1 LQTGTG
7 SKTTRGK
14 KKDPYKQVSY
24 GLGFQT
30 HQDFVEC
37 MNLCF
42 HLESVVVKIHE
53 EVLEDWF
60 TKNKETIGMDISIFL
75 REEGRCKVLERG
87 QERHAASNI
96 RAWHERL
103 E

>member
-14 KKDPYKQVSY
+14 KMTHTNKSVIV
-24 GLGFQT
+24 LGFQT

-37 MNLCF
+37 MNPCF
-42 HLESVVVKIHE
+42 HLDSLVVKIHE

-60 TKNKETIGMDISIFL
+60 TKKKETIGMDVSVFF
-75 REEGRCKVLERG
+75 
-87 QERHAASNI
+87 
-96 RAWHERL
+96 
-103 E
+103 